1 MITSKFANSASRGII
16 FDVDEELSDD
26 EISLKIGIP
35 AKRIIKKVRGENKI
49 TRQVILFFDDGIPE
63 FIYLGWRRF
72 RVSLYIPEPIRC
84 YNCQAYGHK
93 SNNCRSRVKCPI
105 CANNHSYEVCPSKDK
120 NREDQRASCP
130 NCRAN
135 HPASYK
141 GCKMYQEA
149 KQIIKIQTEEKLSY
163 ADALKSFGRKE
174 NRNIA
179 QAEQTKPKIVSEDNP
194 AADNT
199 GTDDIITDCV
209 NPHTNSEHMVSTGEN
224 IIDTRSDKQNHNQC
238 VNIDKL
244 VEFIQSIGKLLL
256 DQNSKQDL
264 IAKLYQMV
272 DEFVRSIKKPNWP

>member
-1 MITSKFANSASRGII
+1 MNIDI
-16 FDVDEELSDD
+16 
-26 EISLKIGIP
+26 
-35 AKRIIKKVRGENKI
+35 
-49 TRQVILFFDDGIPE
+49 
-63 FIYLGWRRF
+63 
-72 RVSLYIPEPIRC
+72 
-84 YNCQAYGHK
+84 
-93 SNNCRSRVKCPI
+93 
-105 CANNHSYEVCPSKDK
+105 EVCPSKDK

-141 GCKMYQEA
+141 GCKKYQEA
-149 KQIIKIQTEEKLSY
+149 KQIIKIQTEEKLFY
-163 ADALKSFGRKE
+163 ADALKSFGKKE

-194 AADNT
+194 AADNCYT

-209 NPHTNSEHMVSTGEN
+209 NAHANSEHMVLSTGEN
-224 IIDTRSDKQNHNQC
+224 INTRSDKQNHNQC

-264 IAKLYQMV
+264 IAKLYRMV
-272 DEFVRSIKKPNWP
+272 DEFVRSIKQPN